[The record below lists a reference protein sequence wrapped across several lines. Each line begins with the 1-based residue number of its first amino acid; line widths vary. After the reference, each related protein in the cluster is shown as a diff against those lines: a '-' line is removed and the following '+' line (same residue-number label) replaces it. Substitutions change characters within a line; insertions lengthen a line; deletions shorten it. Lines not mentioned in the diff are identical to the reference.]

1 MSSYQ
6 QYASLCQDTSC
17 NASYFYG
24 LALIYFA
31 FGRDDWSVSYST
43 LLNKIAILNIFR
55 AVKAFDKVL
64 SISPNFARLSEV
76 HVRLGIIFKFQQDYS
91 LAVEV
96 SDEYLQ

>member
-6 QYASLCQDTSC
+6 QFASLCQDTSC

-31 FGRDDWSVSYST
+31 FGRDDWLVSHLIASYDTPVLST
-43 LLNKIAILNIFR
+43 R
-55 AVKAFDKVL
+55 AVKAFHKVL

-76 HVRLGIIFKFQQDYS
+76 HVRLGIIFKFQQEYS
-91 LAVEV
+91 LAVDV
-96 SDEYLQ
+96 S